1 MVRTEPVRETLFG
14 VFYVLQE
21 VNKLQRDSVVGFS
34 VGPLKDIRIPRLIGR
49 IGARQSLQMWILFD
63 LSEQ

>member
-1 MVRTEPVRETLFG
+1 MVRTELVRETLFG

-21 VNKLQRDSVVGFS
+21 VNKLQRDNVVGFS
-34 VGPLKDIRIPRLIGR
+34 VEPLKDMRIPRLIGR
-49 IGARQSLQMWILFD
+49 IGGRQSLWMWILFD